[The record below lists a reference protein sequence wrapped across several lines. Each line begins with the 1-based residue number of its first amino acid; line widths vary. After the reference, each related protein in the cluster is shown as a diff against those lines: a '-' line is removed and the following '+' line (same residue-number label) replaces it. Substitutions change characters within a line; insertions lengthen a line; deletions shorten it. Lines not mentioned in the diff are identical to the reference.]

1 MKIFLSFAALY
12 LICTNFVFAQRESEL
27 RDWSNGYRSAY
38 NTYIL
43 KKSENSTKLMP
54 ITDSISVAKELP
66 YAQKYANDLMGP
78 EKLEYWF
85 TRSTE
90 I

>member
-1 MKIFLSFAALY
+1 MKNFLSFATLY
-12 LICTNFVFAQRESEL
+12 LICTNFVFAQRGSEL

-66 YAQKYANDLMGP
+66 YAQKYAND
-78 EKLEYWF
+78 
-85 TRSTE
+85 
-90 I
+90 